1 MKLSAI
7 CTTADIAAW
16 LDKRPADEVFQ
27 SGDISAA
34 FNLTRDAVARR
45 VNRLPAK
52 YVHRMRPN
60 FYVFGNPK
68 AIAKVRGAK

>member
-1 MKLSAI
+1 
-7 CTTADIAAW
+7 
-16 LDKRPADEVFQ
+16 VFQ